1 MEWNNLENFHA
12 IYENVSK
19 ILKSMNLHIP
29 KKKEPIDREDHALI
43 MKTFEFEN
51 VTKDPLLLVKKV
63 EWDVRF
69 YAGHV
74 KKCYIKSRN
83 ENDKKY
89 SEKMFANNFKR

>member
-83 ENDKKY
+83 
-89 SEKMFANNFKR
+89 KR